1 MKKIILSL
9 LLITSVAKGAEV
21 PPNLLNAIHQVET
34 GGRLGA
40 IKGDSGAALGPF
52 QIHKAYWQDATQY
65 NKSIGGS
72 YSNCADY
79 AYSVRVVN
87 AYMNRYA
94 KKHLDSNNFEAIA
107 RIHNGGLNG
116 HNKSAT
122 LGYWQK
128 VKKNL

>member
-40 IKGDSGAALGPF
+40 IKGDFGAALGPF
-52 QIHKAYWQDATQY
+52 QIHKAYWQDATQFD
-65 NKSIGGS
+65 KSIGGK
-72 YSNCADY
+72 YSDCADY
-79 AYSVRVVN
+79 AYSVKVVN
-87 AYMNRYA
+87 AYMSRYA
-94 KKHLDSNNFEAIA
+94 KKYLDSNNFEAIA